1 MKVSDNNSDS
11 LSEHLSGFQTEKGGV
26 RERLALG
33 LQKAGS
39 GSSSRNTGQEVILVV
54 VHFRVR
60 GIARFLSHAETVRVF
75 QRACAR
81 AGIEVEYSHGFNPR
95 PRMSLPLPRTVG
107 VESDDDLLCFRAYCG
122 SAVAPPRPD
131 QPAAEQYKSHIQ
143 ARLSEQL
150 PDGFDVL
157 SVNLAEGKASFQP
170 RSATYLFPMQ
180 REQMESLRE
189 RLADRIQ
196 LLMDSKSLNV
206 ERQLLA
212 AATHV
217 ARRGSRGEGR
227 GVRNLDVRPFL
238 KSIEAGDKDVVV
250 QCRIDPVGSIRIEEV
265 LRLLE
270 LDPEKLTA
278 PIRRIS
284 VEWQKI

>member
-1 MKVSDNNSDS
+1 MDASDNSPDS
-11 LSEHLSGFQTEKGGV
+11 FCERVSGFQTEKGCV
-26 RERLALG
+26 REGLALG
-33 LQKAGS
+33 LEKAGS
-39 GSSSRNTGQEVILVV
+39 GSSSRNAGQEAILVV

-60 GIARFLSHAETVRVF
+60 GIARFLSHAETMRVF

-122 SAVAPPRPD
+122 SAVAPPRSE
-131 QPAAEQYKSHIQ
+131 QPSAEQYKSHIQ
-143 ARLSEQL
+143 ARLSERL

-157 SVNLAEGKASFQP
+157 SVDLAEGKASFQP

-180 REQMESLRE
+180 REQMKSLRE
-189 RLADRIQ
+189 KLADRIQ

-206 ERQLLA
+206 ERQM
-212 AATHV
+212 
-217 ARRGSRGEGR
+217 GEGR

-238 KSIEAGDKDVVV
+238 KSIEIADKDVVV
-250 QCRIDPVGSIRIEEV
+250 QCRIDPAGSIRIEEV

-270 LDPEKLTA
+270 LGPEELAA

-284 VEWQKI
+284 VEWSGPA